1 MITMHLPQ
9 KDDQTIITQKHHSII
24 IDLNITGRRS

>member
-9 KDDQTIITQKHHSII
+9 KDDQILQKDYLII
-24 IDLNITGRRS
+24 IDLNITGRTS

>member
-9 KDDQTIITQKHHSII
+9 KDDQILQKNHSII
-24 IDLNITGRRS
+24 IDLNITGRTS